1 MAVSL
6 KRKVEAVIVELIQQS
21 PGIPST
27 LPVIPEEGDV
37 NQGVNRIVVAA
48 KIDDD
53 FLEGPAGYDVS
64 FSATLHL
71 LKGVGTAPFFDMY
84 CRATELALTTQPA
97 TTPVNLSDF
106 IYFSINDIEPE
117 EPENTGKVRSRVINA
132 SCQVKLVHNALG
144 VLLNDLGDPVLDDT
158 GAPIETRP

>member
-27 LPVIPEEGDV
+27 FSVVPFDGDAQV
-37 NQGVNRIVVAA
+37 VTNRIVVAA
-48 KIDDD
+48 EVEDD
-53 FLEGPAGYDVS
+53 FLEGPRGYDVRVS
-64 FSATLHL
+64 VTLL
-71 LKGVGTAPFFDMY
+71 MAKAVLMTPFFDMY
-84 CRATELALTTQPA
+84 CRAIQLALETQPA

-132 SCQVKLVHNALG
+132 SCQVKLVHDALG
-144 VLLNDLGDPVLDDT
+144 VLLDDLGIPIVDDQ
-158 GAPIETRP
+158 GIPIETRP